1 MVVEEEEEEEE
12 EEEVVVEVVVV
23 VEDNEVEGGGG
34 RKSGI
39 LSSPLGPT
47 SSPENRFKKLNM
59 RCAVC
64 KKDALDSS
72 S

>member
-1 MVVEEEEEEEE
+1 MDA
-12 EEEVVVEVVVV
+12 VVVV
-23 VEDNEVEGGGG
+23 VEDNEVGGGGGGG